1 MIAISLICAIAGR
14 LVLKV
19 RDLAKESGLY
29 VRKSSGLIRNV
40 SANDALIANL
50 LGMGIL
56 VNIFWVVYAS
66 ASYPGADLTATV
78 FTALV
83 VNLLVAYVYWM
94 LSSAMPRTGGDY
106 IWVGRIIHPAL
117 AFMVN
122 AVFVVIMITWAGL
135 FPYLAVAFKLQ
146 MIFTNLAITTGDQ
159 SYAGIA
165 TALGDPNT
173 IFIVGAVILTLV
185 ILSMFLSVK
194 NLFRIIIALF
204 AVQAVIFVIFIGMM
218 LTTNHAA
225 FVAGFNAKS
234 GTTVDSIVKQG
245 TDLLG
250 SPITFTAGATAVGL
264 VYTMLSYIGYANSAY
279 FASEVKGDPRRS
291 QGLAIFVSPIIFAV
305 LIYILYA
312 SIYNVF
318 GHDFLVSSALLFVNG
333 KSPLPAMPSPAY
345 LISFITNNP
354 VLALLI
360 PFGLF
365 LNDIGF
371 AIVYFFV
378 PTRNIFAWAFDR
390 VIPVKFASVDKRGV
404 PYYAVI
410 LYAIIAYFSLW
421 VTVYTTWFSY
431 MYYSNFGWWIAA
443 AIVMFAA
450 AILPYRRKD
459 IFTSSPKIV
468 TYKIGPVPLITIVGV
483 VGIFLSLFISYS
495 TILPSYNGF
504 PINPIYVV
512 SMVFV
517 MVAAL
522 IIYAI
527 SYFYQK
533 SRGVPVDLA
542 SKELP
547 PI

>member
-1 MIAISLICAIAGR
+1 M
-14 LVLKV
+14 
-19 RDLAKESGLY
+19 AKESGLY
-29 VRKSSGLIRNV
+29 VRRSSGLTRNV

-50 LGMGIL
+50 VGMGIL

-78 FTALV
+78 FTALI
-83 VNLLVAYVYWM
+83 VNMLVAYVYWM
-94 LSSAMPRTGGDY
+94 LSTAMPRTGGDY
-106 IWVGRIIHPAL
+106 VWVGRIIHPAI

-135 FPYLAVAFKLQ
+135 FPYLAASTKLQ
-146 MIFTNLAITTGDQ
+146 MLFTNLAITTGNQ

-173 IFIVGAVILTLV
+173 IFIVGAIIVALV
-185 ILSMFLSVK
+185 ISTMFLSVK
-194 NLFRIIIALF
+194 NIFRIVIGLF
-204 AVQAVIFVIFIGMM
+204 GVQAIIFVIFMGMM
-218 LTTNHAA
+218 LTTNHSA

-234 GTTVDSIVKQG
+234 GTTVDTIIKSG
-245 TDLLG
+245 TSLLG
-250 SPITFTAGATAVGL
+250 SPITFTAEATAVGL

-279 FASEVKGDPRRS
+279 FAGEVKGDPRKS

-333 KSPLPAMPSPAY
+333 KSPLPSIPSPAY
-345 LISFITNNP
+345 LVSYITDNP
-354 VLALLI
+354 ILAFLV
-360 PFGLF
+360 PFGLV

-390 VIPVKFASVDKRGV
+390 VIPVKFASVNKRGV

-421 VTVYTTWFSY
+421 ATVYTTWFSY
-431 MYYSNFGWWIAA
+431 LYYANFGWWVAV

-450 AILPYRRKD
+450 AIFPFKRKD
-459 IFTSSPKIV
+459 IYGSSPKIV
-468 TYKIGPVPLITIVGV
+468 TYKIGPVPVLTIVGV
-483 VGIFLSLFISYS
+483 VGIFMSLFISYS
-495 TILPSYNGF
+495 TILPSFAGF

-517 MVAAL
+517 MIAAL
-522 IIYAI
+522 VIYAI

-533 SRGVPVDLA
+533 SRQVPVELA
-542 SKELP
+542 MKELP

>member
-1 MIAISLICAIAGR
+1 MP
-14 LVLKV
+14 
-19 RDLAKESGLY
+19 KESGLY
-29 VRKSSGLIRNV
+29 VRKSSGLTRNV

-50 LGMGIL
+50 VGMGIL
-56 VNIFWVVYAS
+56 VNAFWVVYAS
-66 ASYPGADLTATV
+66 ASYPSADLAATV

-83 VNLLVAYVYWM
+83 VNMLVAYVYWM
-94 LSSAMPRTGGDY
+94 LSTAMPRTGGDY
-106 IWVGRIIHPAL
+106 VWVGRIIHPSI

-122 AVFVVIMITWAGL
+122 VVFVVIMISWAGL
-135 FPYLAVAFKLQ
+135 FPYLAASTKFQ
-146 MIFTNLAITTGDQ
+146 MLFTNLAITTGNQ

-165 TALGDPNT
+165 TALGDPNN
-173 IFIVGAVILTLV
+173 IFIVGAIIVTFVILTML
-185 ILSMFLSVK
+185 LPVK
-194 NLFRIIIALF
+194 AIFRIVIALF
-204 AVQAVIFVIFIGMM
+204 AVQAVIFVIFLGMM
-218 LTTNHAA
+218 LTTSHSA
-225 FVAGFNAKS
+225 FVAGFNAES
-234 GTTVDSIVKQG
+234 GTTVDAVVKSG
-245 TDLLG
+245 TELLG
-250 SPITFTAGATAVGL
+250 SPITFTAEATAVGL
-264 VYTMLSYIGYANSAY
+264 VYTMLSYIGYANSSY
-279 FASEVKGDPRRS
+279 FAGEVKGDPRRS

-318 GHDFLVSSALLFVNG
+318 GHDFLVASALLFVNG
-333 KSPLPAMPSPAY
+333 KSPLPSIPSPAY
-345 LISFITNNP
+345 LISYVTNNP
-354 VLALLI
+354 ILAFLV
-360 PFGLF
+360 PFGLV

-390 VIPVKFASVDKRGV
+390 VIPVKFASVNRRGV

-431 MYYSNFGWWIAA
+431 LYYANFGWWIAV

-450 AILPYRRKD
+450 AIFPFKRKD
-459 IFTSSPKIV
+459 IYGSSPKIV
-468 TYKIGPVPLITIVGV
+468 TYKIGPVPLLTIVGV
-483 VGIFLSLFISYS
+483 IGIFLSLFISYS
-495 TILPSYNGF
+495 TILPSFAGF

-517 MVAAL
+517 MIAAL

-533 SRGVPVDLA
+533 SREVPVELA
-542 SKELP
+542 IKELP